1 MSLQLCAV
9 VKLCFTMFTL
19 EVFYSI
25 VNTLNMASQ
34 STTLVELR
42 RAGLTFEVFDF
53 SVHALHVAVN
63 VSSC

>member
-1 MSLQLCAV
+1 MSLQLSTV

-25 VNTLNMASQ
+25 VNALNMASQ

-53 SVHALHVAVN
+53 SVHTLHVAVN